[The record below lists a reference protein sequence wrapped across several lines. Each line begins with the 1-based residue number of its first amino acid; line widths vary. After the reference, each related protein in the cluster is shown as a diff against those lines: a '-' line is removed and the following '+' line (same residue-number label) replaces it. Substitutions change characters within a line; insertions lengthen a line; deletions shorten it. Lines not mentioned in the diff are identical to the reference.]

1 MKRSFFALAA
11 LTMMAGAV
19 LFDVAARTCVA
30 VYRHAEA
37 AFKATVFG
45 PPLQAPVE
53 ADVPDSPPVVALRR
67 ADNFVLRLLKRERPV
82 ITPEWRMV
90 PST

>member
-11 LTMMAGAV
+11 LTVMAGAA
-19 LFDVAARTCVA
+19 LFDVAVRACVA
-30 VYRHAEA
+30 VYRRAES
-37 AFKATVFG
+37 AFKATVIG
-45 PPLQAPVE
+45 PSLQVPADAPS
-53 ADVPDSPPVVALRR
+53 SPPVVALRR
-67 ADNFVLRLLKRERPV
+67 ADDFVLRLLKRERPV